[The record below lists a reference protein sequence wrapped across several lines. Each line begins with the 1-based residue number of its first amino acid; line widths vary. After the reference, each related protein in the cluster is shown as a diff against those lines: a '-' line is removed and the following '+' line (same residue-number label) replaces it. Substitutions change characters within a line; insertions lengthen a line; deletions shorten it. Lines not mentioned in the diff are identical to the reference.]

1 MEMKTS
7 LDPIFINI
15 ENKKAL
21 SLLDQYK
28 AGASIFALRHKL
40 ANASLSTII
49 DSTRSIAQY
58 LIADD
63 NISKAIAQF
72 SWLDTIFTRAH
83 IDSTADV
90 HVIIKQVLA
99 ALLIEDNK
107 VEPAMTTAAEALSLM
122 VLNSR
127 RKDEGFICL
136 LAMLLYDLAQIHCAK
151 KEFKQAERDIAKS
164 MKLLEKLSKINRH
177 RYGAG
182 QITALNASTSIYRSR
197 VDQANLLAHYQV
209 ATTTYLAEVNS
220 GIMDATTRLIASV
233 VNEGNT
239 LSQMNRYREAI
250 HFYTRA
256 LKYLT
261 RIEPEFSLQQLQ
273 LSISLGEALI
283 QAKNTRDKGVHLL
296 NTMLHKATKLNADDE
311 HKRIVKI
318 LLDARNNRLDIL
330 GLWHKM
336 FPK

>member
-1 MEMKTS
+1 MKTS
-7 LDPIFINI
+7 LDPVFVNV
-15 ENKKAL
+15 ENKTAL
-21 SLLDQYK
+21 SLLDEYK
-28 AGASIFALRHKL
+28 AGATIFAIRHKL
-40 ANASLSTII
+40 AKASLSTII
-49 DSTRSIAQY
+49 DTTRIIAHH

-72 SWLDTIFTRAH
+72 SWLDTLFTRAH
-83 IDSTADV
+83 HENTTDV
-90 HVIIKQVLA
+90 HVIVKQLLI
-99 ALLIEDNK
+99 ALLIEDEK
-107 VEPAMTTAAEALSLM
+107 VDAAMGIAAEALTLM
-122 VLNSR
+122 VQNSR
-127 RKDEGFICL
+127 RKDEGFICI
-136 LAMLLYDLAQIHCAK
+136 LAMLLYDLAQIHCIK
-151 KEFKQAERDIAKS
+151 KEYKQAERDIAKS
-164 MKLLEKLSKINRH
+164 MKLLEKLSKMNKT
-177 RYGAG
+177 RYGAAH
-182 QITALNASTSIYRSR
+182 ITALNASTTIYRSR

-220 GIMDATTRLIASV
+220 GIIDATTRLITSLQ
-233 VNEGNT
+233 NEGNT

-273 LSISLGEALI
+273 LSISLGNALI

-296 NTMLHKATKLNADDE
+296 NTMLHKATKLNATAE
-311 HKRIVKI
+311 HKEIVEI
-318 LLDARNNRLDIL
+318 LLNARTNRLDIL

>member
-1 MEMKTS
+1 MKTS

-15 ENKKAL
+15 ENKTAL
-21 SLLDQYK
+21 NLLEDYN
-28 AGASIFALRHKL
+28 AGVSIFALRHKL

-49 DSTRSIAQY
+49 DTTRSIAHH
-58 LIADD
+58 LISDD

-72 SWLDTIFTRAH
+72 SWLNSLFSRAH
-83 IDSTADV
+83 IDSTTDV
-90 HVIIKQVLA
+90 HVAIKQILV
-99 ALLIEDNK
+99 ALLIEDEK
-107 VEPAMTTAAEALSLM
+107 VEPAMNIAAEALTLM
-122 VLNSR
+122 VQNSR

-136 LAMLLYDLAQIHCAK
+136 LAMLLYDLAQIHCIK

-164 MKLLEKLSKINRH
+164 MKLFEKLSKINRQ

-182 QITALNASTSIYRSR
+182 QITALNTSTSIYRSR
-197 VDQANLLAHYQV
+197 VDQANLLAQYQV
-209 ATTTYLAEVNS
+209 ATTTDLSEVNS
-220 GIMDATTRLIASV
+220 GIMDATTRLITSLE
-233 VNEGNT
+233 NEGNT

-261 RIEPEFSLQQLQ
+261 RIESEFSIHQLQ

-296 NTMLHKATKLNADDE
+296 NTMLHKATKLNATNE
-311 HKRIVKI
+311 HKRIVEI
-318 LLDARNNRLDIL
+318 LLNARNNRLDIL